1 MIPEFCLLP
10 EVFLV
15 PSVLAFPIACLSCS
29 TVTLN
34 IRAVRISVLTNLNM
48 NCYTYVAKGGVAN
61 DV

>member
-1 MIPEFCLLP
+1 M
-10 EVFLV
+10 

-34 IRAVRISVLTNLNM
+34 IRAVRIFVLTNLNM

-61 DV
+61 DL